1 MCRIHA
7 RARPAAAG
15 APENLCSFSRCPN
28 LNLSEEYKSFA
39 AAVLRRLGRRVG
51 LFRLVGEGAALAG
64 GGRVILETGLRDG
77 VAAAFGDLVIGGAE
91 LQRAALQV
99 VGVAR
104 DEMNA
109 SGVEPLLGAILR
121 GRSESP

>member
-15 APENLCSFSRCPN
+15 ALANLCCISRRLIVN
-28 LNLSEEYKSFA
+28 SSEKNKSFA
-39 AAVLRRLGRRVG
+39 AAVLRGLGRWVG
-51 LFRLVGEGAALAG
+51 LFRLVGEAAAFECSE
-64 GGRVILETGLRDG
+64 RIVLEQGLRDG
-77 VAAAFGDLVIGGAE
+77 VAAAFGDLVISGAE

-109 SGVEPLLGAILR
+109 PGIEPLLGAILR
-121 GRSESP
+121 GRPETA